1 MRGRNLNSA
10 AYRSNLKG
18 VLERALWSEAPVGEE
33 SKAERRRAAPLR
45 VFFLLV
51 GGVGRQEAAMSVVA
65 ELRNDKKINRHGA
78 ALYLIRLELKPG
90 S

>member
-1 MRGRNLNSA
+1 MPLAAAGVCGGLRGRNLNSA

-45 VFFLLV
+45 VGFFWW
-51 GGVGRQEAAMSVVA
+51 GGYVA
-65 ELRNDKKINRHGA
+65 GWG
-78 ALYLIRLELKPG
+78 RLESVLMLLLC
-90 S
+90 